1 MMHNINT
8 TKEINLFEDG
18 FNYSMNAEMIDF
30 LQVMLVIIPCIFAFV
45 IGLVVI
51 DDLALFF
58 TLIISPYA
66 LWLGWSINTPNG
78 FVKKITGGK
87 YDIDFVDKALVFL
100 GHNIRYTTYDGIL
113 VDGSI
118 ILYVRQYLSA
128 SDMEDII
135 KISAE
140 QNAEYVC
147 IFAGRI
153 MLDYTR
159 NLAKTHNIKI
169 FDRDDVMCTVFNKIE
184 HEYNIK

>member
-1 MMHNINT
+1 MTHNINT

-18 FNYSMNAEMIDF
+18 LNYSMHADMVDF
-30 LQVMLVIIPCIFAFV
+30 VQVMLVIIPCIFALI
-45 IGLVVI
+45 IGSVVM

-58 TLIISPYA
+58 MLIISPYA

-78 FVKKITGGK
+78 LVKKITGEK
-87 YDIDFVDKALVFL
+87 YNVDFVHKALVFL

-118 ILYVRQYLSA
+118 ILYVRGYLSA
-128 SDMEDII
+128 SDVEDII

-140 QNAEYVC
+140 QNAKYIG

-153 MLDYTR
+153 MLGYTR

-169 FDRDDVMCTVFNKIE
+169 FNRDDVMCTVFNKIKQE
-184 HEYNIK
+184 NFE